1 MTKRESRYLFMKNI
15 YRKHR
20 NRINK
25 GWEDMAW
32 GNYSVSRINPITNEE
47 NIYLYNAEH
56 TDSKIFIEKQQLL

>member
-1 MTKRESRYLFMKNI
+1 
-15 YRKHR
+15 
-20 NRINK
+20 
-25 GWEDMAW
+25 MAW